1 MARGSLRRREERV
14 KYLLILFFL
23 TDSSWMAQ
31 GRISSSQHGPYD
43 NILACEKAAR
53 QAEVMV
59 KELGAAQVVSFCSS
73 TKSPDYKQKG

>member
-1 MARGSLRRREERV
+1 V
-14 KYLLILFFL
+14 KYLLILFFM
-23 TDSSWMAQ
+23 TDGSWFAQ

-53 QAEVMV
+53 QAELIV

-73 TKSPDYKQKG
+73 TKDPNYRQKGQ